1 MASVCFYFQVHQPFR
16 LRRFSIF
23 DRGADYFDNPVNQE
37 LLRKVG
43 TNCYLP
49 ANQVLLDLLERCAG
63 RFKVAFS
70 LSGVVIEQFQRF
82 LPEVLDSF
90 HGRLVSWADGVWPAG
105 ARGAEH
111 HRRRPQ

>member
-43 TNCYLP
+43 QRCYLP
-49 ANQVLLDLLERCAG
+49 ANAVLLELLERLEG
-63 RFKVAFS
+63 RFRVAFS
-70 LSGVVIEQFQRF
+70 LSGLVI
-82 LPEVLDSF
+82 
-90 HGRLVSWADGVWPAG
+90 
-105 ARGAEH
+105 
-111 HRRRPQ
+111 